1 MRTCVLPHIF
11 FHESIVTETLLTDKS
26 IARCGSVHWRLV
38 LSEKCISKLIVP
50 ELARGREGLLRG
62 NCTAGM

>member
-11 FHESIVTETLLTDKS
+11 FHESIVTGTLLTNKG
-26 IARCGSVHWRLV
+26 IARRGSVHWWFV
-38 LSEKCISKLIVP
+38 LSEKSISKLIIP

-62 NCTAGM
+62 NCTAGT